1 MNAVQATVVLL
12 LVFSFGEIVA
22 NKTKAVLSTTLVI
35 AIVLLISFWLGL
47 TPKIFEIA
55 QISGISGALIGILL
69 ASMGTLIDFP
79 ELARQWKTVIIG
91 FACVAA
97 AVAAII
103 AVGIP
108 VIGRQ
113 LAIAGA
119 PIFAGA
125 NAATLIMTTA
135 LNEKGLPQ
143 IASFCVLVLVTQNF
157 IGIPIASFLLRK
169 EARAFTSNAENIKR
183 YAQSDEN
190 AAVNV
195 TKRRPLQLPKS
206 FDTPVILLTKLAI
219 VAMIAN
225 FIAGLTKGKINYLL
239 AAMLLG
245 VLFTELGFLEKN
257 ILSKTQSSGFIIF
270 ATTIIIFT
278 TLAQTSPGQVVSMI
292 GPLLFC
298 LVTGAVMV
306 IVIGFITGKLL
317 KTSPYLAISLG
328 LTCTFGFPTTM
339 LMSQEVANAMGKTEE
354 EKTALRNYLLPKMII
369 AGFVTVT
376 IASVV
381 VAGIVVGRL

>member
-1 MNAVQATVVLL
+1 MNAIQAAVVLL
-12 LVFSFGEIVA
+12 IIFSFGEIIA

-55 QISGISGALIGILL
+55 QISGISGTLIGILL

-97 AVAAII
+97 AVTAII
-103 AVGIP
+103 LLGIP

-113 LAIAGA
+113 MAIAGA

-169 EARAFTSNAENIKR
+169 EARLFIGNAENIKR

-190 AAVNV
+190 AAGDG
-195 TKRRPLQLPKS
+195 TKRRLLQLPRS
-206 FDTPVILLTKLAI
+206 FDTPIILLTKLAI

-225 FIAGLTKGKINYLL
+225 YIAGLTHGKINYLL

-245 VLFTELGFLEKN
+245 VLFTELGFLEKS
-257 ILSKTQSSGFIIF
+257 ILIKTQSSGFIIF
-270 ATTIIIFT
+270 ATTMIIFT
-278 TLAQTSPGQVVSMI
+278 TLAQTSPGQVISMV

-298 LVTGAVMV
+298 LVVGAVMV
-306 IVIGFITGKLL
+306 IAIGFIAGKLL

-339 LMSQEVANAMGKTEE
+339 LMSQEVANAIGNTEE
-354 EKTALRNYLLPKMII
+354 EKNALRNYLLPKMII

>member
-1 MNAVQATVVLL
+1 MNAIQAAVVLL
-12 LVFSFGEIVA
+12 IIFSFGEIIA

-55 QISGISGALIGILL
+55 QISGISGTLIGILL

-97 AVAAII
+97 AVTAII
-103 AVGIP
+103 LLGIP

-113 LAIAGA
+113 MAIAGA

-169 EARAFTSNAENIKR
+169 EARLFIGNAENIKR
-183 YAQSDEN
+183 
-190 AAVNV
+190 
-195 TKRRPLQLPKS
+195 
-206 FDTPVILLTKLAI
+206 
-219 VAMIAN
+219 
-225 FIAGLTKGKINYLL
+225 
-239 AAMLLG
+239 
-245 VLFTELGFLEKN
+245 
-257 ILSKTQSSGFIIF
+257 
-270 ATTIIIFT
+270 
-278 TLAQTSPGQVVSMI
+278 
-292 GPLLFC
+292 
-298 LVTGAVMV
+298 
-306 IVIGFITGKLL
+306 
-317 KTSPYLAISLG
+317 
-328 LTCTFGFPTTM
+328 
-339 LMSQEVANAMGKTEE
+339 
-354 EKTALRNYLLPKMII
+354 
-369 AGFVTVT
+369 
-376 IASVV
+376 
-381 VAGIVVGRL
+381 